1 MRGKEEEDREK
12 MPPPPVPVKKD
23 TGPVLQASVFSWLR
37 SIPLFN
43 INGFAGKDSCRFQRW
58 SPVVF
63 YESRNQFFFDV
74 IKDH

>member
-1 MRGKEEEDREK
+1 

-43 INGFAGKDSCRFQRW
+43 INGFAGKDSCRLPKVE
-58 SPVVF
+58 SSGF